1 MPNLNES
8 LGFSQMASLKKILEK
23 KKIINYIYKKI
34 FEDTIHINLL
44 TNLKNC
50 KSNHWLNT
58 IILDSKSKNNL
69 KNILNKFNDNGI
81 AVRPAWELLPNLEYL
96 KNIQE

>member
-1 MPNLNES
+1 M
-8 LGFSQMASLKKILEK
+8 
-23 KKIINYIYKKI
+23 
-34 FEDTIHINLL
+34 L

-96 KNIQE
+96 KKYPKDNLPCAMSLKNSIINLPSSPNLI